1 MLQNVNDVVKRVG
14 VLLDDPA
21 NTRFTPAYLIPY
33 IDQHFDEMDV
43 DLERLGMQ
51 YIEHIAIVN
60 VNANVTDLTYLL
72 ADGQALASMKLPKQ
86 IRWKQQGQPD
96 TSYRKSDQVSELD
109 EVSEASIGALQ
120 WTYQQG
126 AVQVTP
132 SSVPLTLKIYFD
144 AVSTDI
150 YDAAQ
155 NVIRGTAHILAART
169 AAYIA
174 SQQSGMGTLQRKLDQ
189 KANNSWTSFCKLVAM
204 QQQPKQRSP
213 RPIHRR
219 FFRNGMPM
227 PTANG

>member
-1 MLQNVNDVVKRVG
+1 MLQNVNDIVKRVG

-21 NTRFTPAYLIPY
+21 NTRFTSAYLIPH

-60 VNANVTDLTYLL
+60 VNANLTDLTYLL
-72 ADGQALASMKLPKQ
+72 ADGQALVSMKLPKK

-96 TSYRKSDQVSELD
+96 TSYLKSGQVDELD
-109 EVSEASIGALQ
+109 EVSEASIGALE

-126 AVQVTP
+126 AIQITP
-132 SSVPLTLKIYFD
+132 SSVPMTLKIYFD
-144 AVSTDI
+144 AISTDI
-150 YDAAQ
+150 YDPAQ
-155 NVIRGTAHILAART
+155 NVVRGTAHILAART

-174 SQQSGMGTLQRKLDQ
+174 SLQNGMGTLQKKLDA
-189 KANNSWTSFCKLVAM
+189 KADSSWSSFCKLIVM
-204 QQQPKQRSP
+204 QQQSKPRSP
-213 RPIHRR
+213 RPMHRR